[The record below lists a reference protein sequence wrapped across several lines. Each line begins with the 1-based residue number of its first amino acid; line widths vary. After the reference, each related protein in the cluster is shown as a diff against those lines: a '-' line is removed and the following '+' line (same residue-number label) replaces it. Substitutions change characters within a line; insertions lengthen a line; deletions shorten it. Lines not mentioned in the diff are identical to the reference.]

1 MGKITNDEC
10 RMSKECRSSND
21 ESRIQDS
28 GERRLPA
35 CRCRHLAGNTLDG
48 YHAIGEIL
56 ILGAFWHAAKNN
68 RLAACAPQ
76 GFALRRLL
84 HAEKKKTPV
93 STAFITNIASNACT
107 TEAVVA

>member
-1 MGKITNDEC
+1 MTNDEA
-10 RMSKECRSSND
+10 RRND
-21 ESRIQDS
+21 EARIRGS

-35 CRCRHLAGNTLDG
+35 CRCRQLAGNTLDG
-48 YHAIGEIL
+48 HHAIGEIL
-56 ILGAFWHAAKNN
+56 ILGAFWQAAKNN